1 MPKTTNSLQNKKE
14 LESYKQLIE
23 TVAKVEFKRLS
34 ASHLIEIQELTNIGT
49 MTVHL
54 LLKKHKSADLNKSYI
69 TTAIKWAIRNELR
82 RRYKWYASKSKQ
94 PDLTDADKLV
104 LREAV
109 YETILSI
116 DNVGEED
123 NTPLQVKDDKTSPDE
138 SVEINELNLAIRNA
152 IKKLPQRE
160 RLIIENRFFNN
171 MKLREMSDDINV
183 SASRTSRIIQ
193 SALNKIKEE
202 LQRQGLV

>member
-23 TVAKVEFKRLS
+23 TIAKVEFKRLS
-34 ASHLIEIQELTNIGT
+34 ASHLIEIQELINIGT
-49 MTVHL
+49 MTVHI
-54 LLKKHKSADLNKSYI
+54 LLKKHKSTDLNKSYI

-94 PDLTDADKLV
+94 PDLTDADKLT

-116 DNVGEED
+116 DNAGD
-123 NTPLQVKDDKTSPDE
+123 DDTPLQVKDENITHYE
-138 SVEINELNLAIRNA
+138 SVEINELNQAIRNA

-160 RLIIENRFFNN
+160 RIIIENRFFNN

-183 SASRTSRIIQ
+183 STSRTSRIIQ